1 MPAVHAA
8 VLFDLDGTLV
18 DSYADASDCWSAWAQ
33 SVGLGDD
40 FDLARFYGG
49 KRSDIVRSLLP
60 SLPEEEIQRHAECV
74 RLAERD
80 RVAKVVALPGAAAV
94 LAQLPPHRWAVV
106 TSNDTEVARAR
117 LRSAGLPAPEVIVSA
132 DDVTRPKPHP
142 EGFLLAA
149 EKLGVA
155 PALAVG
161 IDDSPIGVAAA
172 KEAGMT
178 AVAVRFRHSDAELRS
193 AHVIADGVG
202 AIRFRCEQDGISLAI
217 DGARI

>member
-1 MPAVHAA
+1 MTVVHSA

-18 DSYADASDCWSAWAQ
+18 DSFADASDCWSEWAR

-40 FDLARFYGG
+40 FDLARHYGG
-49 KRSDIVRSLLP
+49 KRADIVRSLLP
-60 SLPEEEIQRHAECV
+60 SLPEEEVRRHAESV

-106 TSNDTEVARAR
+106 TSNDTEVAKAR
-117 LRSAGLPAPEVIVSA
+117 LRSAGLPVPPVIVSA
-132 DDVTRPKPHP
+132 DDVSRPKPHP
-142 EGFLLAA
+142 EGFLMAA
-149 EKLGVA
+149 GKLGV
-155 PALAVG
+155 PPGSAVG

-172 KEAGMT
+172 KDAGMT
-178 AVAVRFRHSDAELRS
+178 AVAVRFRHSDAELRR

-202 AIRFRCEQDGISLAI
+202 AIRFHCAHDGISLAI
-217 DGARI
+217 DGAHV